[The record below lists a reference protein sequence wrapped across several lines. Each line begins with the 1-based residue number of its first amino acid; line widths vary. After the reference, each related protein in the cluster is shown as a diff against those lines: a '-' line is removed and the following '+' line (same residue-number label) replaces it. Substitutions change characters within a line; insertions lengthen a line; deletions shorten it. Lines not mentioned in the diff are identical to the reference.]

1 MILVYAFEEKV
12 SLSVCSSD
20 LQYRQEMSCL
30 KIIWPYQADWCEECD
45 ISKQYFYIYLSNV
58 LSLNQRVDTLN
69 TGCAW
74 LCPDKHVSTV
84 LFVYPH

>member
-1 MILVYAFEEKV
+1 MQMILVYPFEEIVWVFVVQICNTGKKLFDPIKQTDV
-12 SLSVCSSD
+12 KSVTFQSS
-20 LQYRQEMSCL
+20 
-30 KIIWPYQADWCEECD
+30 IF
-45 ISKQYFYIYLSNV
+45 ISHLSNV

-84 LFVYPH
+84 LFVYLH